1 MVMLKMDWVVE
12 EVFRKQLLIDG
23 VVLDGLWWFL
33 FKRMLTAPA
42 QSFLSRD
49 VFFSDF
55 GSLIWFQRMVQNR

>member
-1 MVMLKMDWVVE
+1 MDWVVE
-12 EVFRKQLLIDG
+12 EVFRKQLLIDV

-55 GSLIWFQRMVQNR
+55 GSLI